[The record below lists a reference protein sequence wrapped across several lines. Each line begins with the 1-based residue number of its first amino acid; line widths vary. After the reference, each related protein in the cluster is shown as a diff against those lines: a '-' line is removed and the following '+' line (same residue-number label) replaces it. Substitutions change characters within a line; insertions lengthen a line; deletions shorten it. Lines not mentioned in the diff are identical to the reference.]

1 MTFQFTT
8 FIFLVISLI
17 AFHISAPKYRPFVL
31 MAVSWGYIVIMSRI
45 ALVFVLLV
53 SVSTYL
59 IGFLIHKFM
68 DSKVAVARILTV
80 LGVLGCASS
89 LCFLKLGDVLRTRDH
104 LPSFMSWVILPIG
117 FSYYIFQ
124 SISFL
129 IDTYKGKVTHFPNI
143 IDFFLYQSFF
153 AKFISGPIE
162 RAENFFSQKE
172 AVGAHKFFDEENL
185 NRAFAYVLYGFSMK
199 LVLAN
204 RFAQYTTVLLEN
216 PDFHSAKALLAGSLM
231 YTLQIYT
238 DFAGYSSIA
247 IGIALL
253 FGIKLTQNFKAPYTA
268 KSMSDFWRRWHIS
281 LSNWLRDYIY
291 IPLGGN
297 RKGAFRKHLNTV
309 IVFFVC
315 GLWHGNGLNFVAWG
329 LMHGFLSVVD
339 NVLEKMH
346 VFDAKIMQIVRR
358 ILVFISVS
366 IAWILFGA
374 DSLSRGLRYIKN
386 MFLGSGI
393 QMSWTEEMELLEMSN
408 YQMWI
413 MIIGVL
419 VMIVMDVYSSAKK
432 KDFPELLMDM
442 ALPLRLTIFLVLLVL
457 LLVYGVYGPSEQV
470 IGFMYMEF

>member
-8 FIFLVISLI
+8 FLFLLVALL
-17 AFHISAPKYRPFVL
+17 AYYISAPKYRPFVL
-31 MAVSWGYIVIMSRI
+31 MMASWGYIVIMSRI
-45 ALVFVLLV
+45 ALVIMLAV
-53 SVSTYL
+53 SVFTYI
-59 IGFLIHKFM
+59 IGFLIHRFQNGRQVL
-68 DSKVAVARILTV
+68 SRLITI
-80 LGVLGCASS
+80 LGVVGCASS
-89 LCFLKLGDVLRTRDH
+89 LCILKLGDVLRTRDH
-104 LPSFMSWVILPIG
+104 LPSFLSWTLIPIG

-129 IDTYKGKVTHFPNI
+129 VDINRVEIAEFPSI

-162 RAENFFSQKE
+162 RGENFFSQKK
-172 AVGAHKFFDEENL
+172 AIYTAKFFNEENL
-185 NRAFAYVLYGFSMK
+185 NRSFSYILYGFCMK
-199 LVLAN
+199 LILAN
-204 RFAQYTTVLLEN
+204 RFAKYTEILLNN
-216 PDFHSAKALLAGSLM
+216 PDFHSSKALIAGSLM

-297 RKGAFRKHLNTV
+297 RKGAFRKHLNTIV
-309 IVFFVC
+309 VFFIC
-315 GLWHGNGLNFVAWG
+315 GLWHGNGLNFVVWG
-329 LMHGFLSVVD
+329 LMHGFLSVID
-339 NVLEKMH
+339 NILEKAH
-346 VFDAKIMQIVRR
+346 AFDAKVMQIVRR

-366 IAWILFGA
+366 IAWLFFGI
-374 DSLSRGLRYIKN
+374 DSVSRALTYIKN
-386 MFLGSGI
+386 MFIGSGVN
-393 QMSWTEEMELLEMSN
+393 MTVSEEMSFLELSS
-408 YQMWI
+408 YQLWI

-419 VMIVMDVYSSAKK
+419 VMIVMDVLSSINK
-432 KDFPELLMDM
+432 KDFPELLMVI
-442 ALPLRLTIFLVLLVL
+442 ALPARLTVFLGLLVL

-470 IGFMYMEF
+470 ISFMYMEF